1 MSTFP
6 TGSESS
12 TTLANLIP
20 SLWGEKIND
29 FYKSVLVAGNFFVNR
44 SEELAD
50 GGSVLYTPNLTEMTA
65 NVKSNATAV
74 TMNNATETKNT
85 LTVNNWYEVSFAIED
100 AEAAQLKHSYYLQEK
115 YAKNAGYTIGKQ
127 LEIALMSQFANFT
140 TNTAGSSL
148 TAIVDSTIRKAIG
161 LYEGGNALPEEGAFF
176 FDKKGVWN
184 QLMGID
190 KFTLAINAPTMD
202 PVNKGAM
209 GKLYGYPL
217 YGSNNIQFVS
227 GSTGRYNFLGN
238 PDSIHFATSPLG
250 SGGSLGAM
258 VGSMGVRV
266 QSNYVPQY
274 LSTLTT
280 ADILYGV
287 TLNRQAGGVAILTLA
302 S

>member
-12 TTLANLIP
+12 TTLAVLIP
-20 SLWGEKIND
+20 QLWGQKIND
-29 FYKSVLVAGNFFVNR
+29 FYKSVLVAGNFFVDR
-44 SEELAD
+44 SDELAD
-50 GGSVLYTPNLTEMTA
+50 GGSALYTPNLTLMVA
-65 NVKSNATAV
+65 SAKSNATAV
-74 TMNNATETKNT
+74 SMNNATETKVT
-85 LTVNNWYEVSFAIED
+85 LTVDQWYECSFAIED
-100 AEAAQLKHSYYLQEK
+100 KEAAQIKHSYYLQEK
-115 YAKNAGYTIGKQ
+115 YAKNAGYAIGLK
-127 LEIALMSQFANFT
+127 LEVAIMTLFGTF
-140 TNTAGSSL
+140 TNTVGSS
-148 TAIVDSTIRKAIG
+148 TANIVDSVIRAAIG

-176 FDKKGVWN
+176 FDKKVVWN

-209 GKLYGYPL
+209 GKLYNYPL

-227 GSTGRYNFLGN
+227 VTTGRFNFLGN

-250 SGGSLGAM
+250 DGGSLGA
-258 VGSMGVRV
+258 VIGTNGIRV

-287 TLNRQAGGVAILTLA
+287 ILNRQAGGVTILTAA

>member
-12 TTLANLIP
+12 TTLAQLIP
-20 SLWGEKIND
+20 TLWGEKIND
-29 FYKSVLVAGNFFVNR
+29 FYKSVLVAGAFFVDR
-44 SEELAD
+44 SDELAE
-50 GGSVLYTPNLTEMTA
+50 GGSALYTPNLTQMTA
-65 NVKSNATAV
+65 SVKTNATAV

-85 LTVNNWYEVSFAIED
+85 LTVNQWYECSFAIED
-100 AEAAQLKHSYYLQEK
+100 REAAQLKHSYYLQEM
-115 YAKNAGYTIGKQ
+115 YAKNAGYTIGQ
-127 LEIALMSQFANFT
+127 TLEIAIMTLFSTFT
-140 TNTAGSSL
+140 NVVGSSTVGL
-148 TAIVDSTIRKAIG
+148 LDSNIRAAIG
-161 LYEGGNALPEEGAFF
+161 IYEGGNALPEEGAFF
-176 FDKKGVWN
+176 FDKKVVWN

-190 KFTLAINAPTMD
+190 KFTNAINAPTMD
-202 PVNKGAM
+202 PINKGSM
-209 GKLYGYPL
+209 GKLYGYPV

-227 GSTGRYNFLGN
+227 GTTGRYNFLGN

-250 SGGSLGAM
+250 DGGSLGAM

-280 ADILYGV
+280 ADILYGTV
-287 TLNRQAGGVAILTLA
+287 LNRQAGGVAILSLA